1 MSRTQ
6 PFSLSKWVK
15 VAGNGCSAAG
25 EAVAVAAMKA
35 GARDYLMK
43 AKLARLRPAIE
54 RELRENDRGAA
65 VAGRLA
71 NQGRR

>member
-1 MSRTQ
+1 VLKSA
-6 PFSLSKWVK
+6 LD
-15 VAGNGCSAAG
+15 VAFIPVSSTARR
-25 EAVAVAAMKA
+25 AVAVTAMKA

-43 AKLARLRPAIE
+43 ANLARLLLAIE

>member
-1 MSRTQ
+1 M
-6 PFSLSKWVK
+6 LE
-15 VAGNGCSAAG
+15 SALDVSFIIISGPARRS
-25 EAVAVAAMKA
+25 AAVAAMKA

-43 AKLARLRPAIE
+43 ANLARLLLAIE

-65 VAGRLA
+65 VAGRLV

>member
-1 MSRTQ
+1 VLETA
-6 PFSLSKWVK
+6 LD
-15 VAGNGCSAAG
+15 VAFIPVSGTAG

-43 AKLARLRPAIE
+43 ANLARLLAAIE

>member
-1 MSRTQ
+1 VLESA
-6 PFSLSKWVK
+6 LD
-15 VAGNGCSAAG
+15 VAFIPVSSTARR
-25 EAVAVAAMKA
+25 AVAVTAMKA

-43 AKLARLRPAIE
+43 ANLARLLPAIE